1 MLSAFKKK
9 DHRLHTLDELFA
21 HFRCAAY
28 VFRKKNCVPL
38 WRLELQL
45 STSEA
50 DALSI
55 ALQGQ
60 FVPAWILP

>member
-1 MLSAFKKK
+1 MYF
-9 DHRLHTLDELFA
+9 RVGCYTEL
-21 HFRCAAY
+21 
-28 VFRKKNCVPL
+28 VILPL
-38 WRLELQL
+38 FLQL